1 MLHWIV
7 IAAASMA
14 VISTAYHLGFVE
26 KAYAICGK
34 IAECAMCS
42 TMWGTLVVLL
52 ILGSGFF
59 EAVALSFLAAYLS
72 NWFGLL
78 LAWFAEKYDKIWQR
92 NNSNKSQPPKR

>member
-1 MLHWIV
+1 MSHWIV
-7 IAAASMA
+7 IATVSMA
-14 VISTAYHLGFVE
+14 VISIAHHLGFVE

-59 EAVALSFLAAYLS
+59 EAVALSFFAGYLS

-78 LAWFAEKYDKIWQR
+78 LAWLAEKYDNIWQR
-92 NNSNKSQPPKR
+92 NNSRTSHRR